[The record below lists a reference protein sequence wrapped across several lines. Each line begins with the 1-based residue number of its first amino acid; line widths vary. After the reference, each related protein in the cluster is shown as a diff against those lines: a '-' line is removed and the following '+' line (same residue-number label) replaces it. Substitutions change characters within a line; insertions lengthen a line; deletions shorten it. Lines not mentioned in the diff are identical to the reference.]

1 MRWLCAIAS
10 VAVCGDYSCSFS
22 DGYYFTNKGRTAVE
36 KAFLE
41 MGGSILTRN
50 QKECIDH
57 IAISERFC
65 GKEKVSVEEWNQEK
79 VLSDHKGIVVDF

>member
-1 MRWLCAIAS
+1 
-10 VAVCGDYSCSFS
+10 
-22 DGYYFTNKGRTAVE
+22 
-36 KAFLE
+36 